1 MKYSKFIFSVLSMA
15 AIAFGSPAQSSTEAL
30 GLAQRAVEKA
40 RETVAPDSRQIVFE
54 IKAYNDNDGNLTV
67 GGKTSEAAVRNAI
80 AGALAD
86 SGVDYVDKIEV
97 YPSDRWAMTR
107 IPVAS
112 HRTAGRHAA
121 EMATQSIM
129 GMPLRVLESE
139 SEFWRVQTPDGYIA
153 YVPSS
158 SVVAKSDE
166 EMRQWRAAKRFVV
179 TALYQIRAYN
189 SPVASGPRD
198 VVTDLVNGSIVTVP
212 GGVPSIENGRLHIEL
227 PDGRTGWANAT
238 DFAPIE
244 EWAAQNFDADKILDT
259 AYSMEGTPYL
269 WGGTSTKTLDC
280 SGLAKV
286 SYLSNGIIL
295 MRDASQQAKT
305 GTRIAAKDWKTLRAG
320 DLLFFGNASTGKVT
334 HVAIYDHDGNYVH
347 SSGRVKRNSVDPESS
362 SYLTTP
368 FLHAVRI
375 AGNEETPGI
384 MRARNHPWYF

>member
-1 MKYSKFIFSVLSMA
+1 MKNCRLIFSAL
-15 AIAFGSPAQSSTEAL
+15 AIAAATFCASAQSSTEAL
-30 GLAQRAVEKA
+30 GKAQRVVEQVH
-40 RETVAPDSRQIVFE
+40 ETIAPDARQVIFE

-67 GGKTSEAAVRNAI
+67 GGKTSEDFVRKAI
-80 AGALAD
+80 VDALAD
-86 SGVDYVDKIEV
+86 SGVDYADKIEV
-97 YPSDRWAMTR
+97 YPGNRWAMTR

-112 HRTAGRHAA
+112 HRTAGRHSA

-129 GMPLRVLESE
+129 GMPLRVLESDG
-139 SEFWRVQTPDGYIA
+139 EFWRVQTPDGYIA

-166 EMRQWRAAKRFVV
+166 EMRQWRSAKRFVV
-179 TALYQIRAYN
+179 TFLYQIRAYG
-189 SPVASGPRD
+189 SSTASGPRD

-212 GGVPSIENGRLHIEL
+212 GGIPSIENGRLHIEL
-227 PDGRTGWANAT
+227 PDGRTGWADARFFT
-238 DFAPIE
+238 PVE
-244 EWAAQNFDADKILDT
+244 EWAAQNFNAHTILDT
-259 AYSMEGTPYL
+259 AYSMEGSAYL

-305 GTRIAAKDWKTLRAG
+305 GTRIEAKDWKTLRAG
-320 DLLFFGNASTGKVT
+320 DLLFFGNASTGRVT
-334 HVAIYDHDGNYVH
+334 HVAIYDRDGNYVH
-347 SSGRVKRNSVDPESS
+347 SSGRVKRNSVDPESPL
-362 SYLTTP
+362 YLTTP

-384 MRARNHPWYF
+384 TRVRNHPWYF